1 MYYQIAELE
10 RGRDSINSA
19 VVNYNLSLRTNNGT
33 AKQKTFSYERLAD
46 IYFKDLDYVMAS
58 YYYDSVLN
66 VAQDKQNLRIK
77 RIERR
82 ARNLTFL
89 TRYEKVLKTNDSVL
103 NLVAMTDEERNTFF
117 KTYIEKLKK
126 EDQEKAKVKLSAI
139 SFGNSFGGTG
149 FSQRKVRKW
158 YFYNTQSMGLEKVN
172 FKEFGETDL

>member
-77 RIERR
+77 RIE
-82 ARNLTFL
+82 
-89 TRYEKVLKTNDSVL
+89 
-103 NLVAMTDEERNTFF
+103 
-117 KTYIEKLKK
+117 KK
-126 EDQEKAKVKLSAI
+126 SKKSYLFNQIRKGAE
-139 SFGNSFGGTG
+139 N
-149 FSQRKVRKW
+149 QR
-158 YFYNTQSMGLEKVN
+158 
-172 FKEFGETDL
+172 